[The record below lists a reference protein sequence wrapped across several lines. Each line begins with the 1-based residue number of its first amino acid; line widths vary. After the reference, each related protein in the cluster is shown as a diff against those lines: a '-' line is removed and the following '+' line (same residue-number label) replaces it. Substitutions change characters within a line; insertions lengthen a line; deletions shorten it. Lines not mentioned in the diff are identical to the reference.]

1 MLETIDQCSRGD
13 PFQALRD
20 PNTDHYKSYKSGHLH
35 IQLWH
40 RLCMVYVDLFQYG
53 KIHCFCLF
61 VHWIF
66 FTKWPK
72 IWKWECMSQSDDV
85 LIWYWL
91 KARRPAHSSY
101 KLGADMC
108 RTYDSVVPSSVTQH
122 MDVVICLVIKKQT
135 VEKMFWS
142 P

>member
-20 PNTDHYKSYKSGHLH
+20 PNTIKA
-35 IQLWH
+35 I
-40 RLCMVYVDLFQYG
+40 RVDTSTSNYG
-53 KIHCFCLF
+53 IDCVWFTYICFNMEKRHCFCLF

-122 MDVVICLVIKKQT
+122 VDVVICLVIKKLT